1 VRTFQGGAGRGPIH
15 TIEGGAQKGPLVSA
29 TIAAGAI
36 LLLALTVA
44 AGLPTAEVGI
54 VLAIGVVAAVGYR
67 VLLRWHVQL
76 VFLLLVILFIPIKRY
91 GLPGNMPFDLE
102 PYRLVVML
110 LLAGW
115 VTSLLVDPRTRLRA
129 SGLEGPLMLIAF
141 GSLGSVLANGPR
153 IDELEVGADVIK
165 SLMFLFSFLVVF
177 YMIVSVIRAYDHVRL
192 LVQVLVACGAFVAVF
207 AVVEAQTG
215 FNLFN
220 KLADF
225 IPLLSLTE
233 TIGDSLTRGGRLRV
247 FASSQGPIPLGS
259 ALVMILP
266 MAIYLAR
273 TAKTTWPWW
282 ITVGCLALGALATG
296 SRTSVV
302 MMAVVALVFLWLRPA
317 ATRRALALLLIP
329 AIFAVH
335 LVLPGTIGQL
345 RASFFPQGGL
355 IAEQQSNPG
364 YRGSGRL
371 ADVGPTLDEF
381 VEKPLLGQGYG
392 TRITGRGL
400 DSNALI
406 LDNQW
411 LKTLVETGAVG
422 ALAWIWLFVRFA
434 RRIAPRAKADPG
446 ERGWLLASLVAG
458 VLAFAVGQF
467 FYDAFSFIQ
476 VTFLLYIMLALGCV
490 MVMLPARA
498 PRARSARRIIRP
510 SPAPQE

>member
-1 VRTFQGGAGRGPIH
+1 
-15 TIEGGAQKGPLVSA
+15 
-29 TIAAGAI
+29 
-36 LLLALTVA
+36 
-44 AGLPTAEVGI
+44 
-54 VLAIGVVAAVGYR
+54 
-67 VLLRWHVQL
+67 
-76 VFLLLVILFIPIKRY
+76 
-91 GLPGNMPFDLE
+91 
-102 PYRLVVML
+102 
-110 LLAGW
+110 
-115 VTSLLVDPRTRLRA
+115 
-129 SGLEGPLMLIAF
+129 
-141 GSLGSVLANGPR
+141 
-153 IDELEVGADVIK
+153 
-165 SLMFLFSFLVVF
+165 
-177 YMIVSVIRAYDHVRL
+177 
-192 LVQVLVACGAFVAVF
+192 
-207 AVVEAQTG
+207 
-215 FNLFN
+215 
-220 KLADF
+220 
-225 IPLLSLTE
+225 
-233 TIGDSLTRGGRLRV
+233 
-247 FASSQGPIPLGS
+247 
-259 ALVMILP
+259 
-266 MAIYLAR
+266 
-273 TAKTTWPWW
+273 
-282 ITVGCLALGALATG
+282 
-296 SRTSVV
+296 
-302 MMAVVALVFLWLRPA
+302 VFLWLRPA

>member
-1 VRTFQGGAGRGPIH
+1 VHTFQGGVGRGSIH
-15 TIEGGAQKGPLVSA
+15 TIEGGAERGPIVSA
-29 TIAAGAI
+29 TIAGGAI
-36 LLLALTVA
+36 LLLALTVV
-44 AGLPTAEVGI
+44 AGLPTAEVGML
-54 VLAIGVVAAVGYR
+54 LAAGVVAAVGYR

-76 VFLLLVILFIPIKRY
+76 VFLLLVIMFIPIKRY
-91 GLPGNMPFDLE
+91 GLPGNLPFDLE
-102 PYRLVVML
+102 PYRLIVIL

-115 VTSLLVDPRTRLRA
+115 VTSLLVDPRTRLRT
-129 SGLEGPLMLIAF
+129 SGLEGPLALIALA
-141 GSLGSVLANGPR
+141 SLGSVLVNGPR
-153 IDELEVGADVIK
+153 VDELEVGSDVVK
-165 SLMFLFSFLVVF
+165 ALMFLASFMIVL
-177 YMIVSVIRAYDHVRL
+177 YMIVSVVRRFDHVRL
-192 LVQVLVACGAFVAVF
+192 LVQVLVGCGGFVAVF

-215 FNLFN
+215 FNIFN
-220 KLADF
+220 QLANF
-225 IPLLSLTE
+225 IPILSMTE

-273 TAKTTWPWW
+273 SSKTAWPWW
-282 ITVGCLALGALATG
+282 VAVGSITLGALATG

-302 MMAVVALVFLWLRPA
+302 MMLVIALVFLWLRPA

-329 AIFAVH
+329 AVVAVH
-335 LVLPGTIGQL
+335 IVLPGTIGSL
-345 RASFFPQGGL
+345 RASFFPEGGL

-422 ALAWIWLFVRFA
+422 TFAWIWLFVRFA
-434 RRIAPRAKADPG
+434 RRIAPHAKADPG
-446 ERGWLLASLVAG
+446 EQGWLLASLVAG

-476 VTFLLYIMLALGCV
+476 VTFLLYIMLALGSV
-490 MVMLPARA
+490 LLMLPERTR
-498 PRARSARRIIRP
+498 PRRVRSAQRIIRR
-510 SPAPQE
+510 PAPE